1 MQTKL
6 GSKIN
11 ILVERLADLYHGKTN
26 LKENDGKINDYK
38 TTQPIS
44 QTPGHQPSQADF
56 LNQQQAQRS
65 TNMVSN
71 NVVNNAQ
78 NQQSTSSITPPPP
91 PHNFN
96 NAFQGPNNPLVNAA
110 EPMAANE
117 GFGGMFGSAFN

>member
-6 GSKIN
+6 GGKIN
-11 ILVERLADLYHGKTN
+11 ILVERLVDLYDGKTN
-26 LKENDGKINDYK
+26 LKENDGKTNDYK

-44 QTPGHQPSQADF
+44 QVPGHQPSQADF
-56 LNQQQAQRS
+56 LNQQQAQQS
-65 TNMVSN
+65 TNMTSN
-71 NVVNNAQ
+71 NFVNNAH
-78 NQQSTSSITPPPP
+78 NQQSSSSIAPP

-117 GFGGMFGSAFN
+117 GVGGIFGSAF